1 MIEGPSSCWH
11 WWPCQDLFEKP
22 SKVWNFMKC
31 RPNTYDSLQSVFLF
45 VVLHLIAFYFHYYY
59 YYYFCKIL
67 EILYVVVAF
76 CFLLLFCFLLFGFFL
91 FWLFCFLGVW
101 FIFSILI
108 FSFLDIWIW
117 KSFQSKLLLLLSK
130 LLLFLFDKYTWWR
143 TIWLTVIQ
151 WKWSLCFF

>member
-1 MIEGPSSCWH
+1 MVFSVVGIGGLAKTILKSPQKFGILWNADWILWFSPICISLCGSSSYC
-11 WWPCQDLFEKP
+11 
-22 SKVWNFMKC
+22 
-31 RPNTYDSLQSVFLF
+31 FLF
-45 VVLHLIAFYFHYYY
+45 SLLLFF
-59 YYYFCKIL
+59 FGKIL
-67 EILYVVVAF
+67 EILCVVVAF

-130 LLLFLFDKYTWWR
+130 LLLFLYDKYTWWR
-143 TIWLTVIQ
+143 KIWM
-151 WKWSLCFF
+151 FD